1 MQGLPYVGLMVS
13 CSFPCPYVQIA
24 NLEEQ
29 LRASSLPLKKC
40 QTRLEGRTE
49 RVCHDLV
56 RDAPQESLVAE
67 VQHLTQTRT
76 LLREKLAQALYV
88 SCLAC
93 LYSLI
98 CLLCSLF
105 NGQVSHKALKKP
117 GLETQPS
124 RPHFRC
130 LASIFF
136 IPYLLN

>member
-1 MQGLPYVGLMVS
+1 MDNIDNGDREACVHTESDNVVPVSGLQLPS
-13 CSFPCPYVQIA
+13 CPCVQIA
-24 NLEEQ
+24 HLEEQ

-56 RDAPQESLVAE
+56 RDAPQESLVSE

-93 LYSLI
+93 LY
-98 CLLCSLF
+98 
-105 NGQVSHKALKKP
+105 
-117 GLETQPS
+117 
-124 RPHFRC
+124 
-130 LASIFF
+130 
-136 IPYLLN
+136 